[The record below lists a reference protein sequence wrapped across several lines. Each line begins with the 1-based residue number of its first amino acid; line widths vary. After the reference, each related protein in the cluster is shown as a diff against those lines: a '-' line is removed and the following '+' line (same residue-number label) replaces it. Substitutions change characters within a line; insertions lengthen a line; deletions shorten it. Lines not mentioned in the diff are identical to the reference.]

1 MTGKRG
7 AVARGLFVAS
17 LLALAS
23 CASSGSRIYVNPEA
37 DMAFYKKV
45 AVLPFTSL
53 SPDQL
58 AGFRVTRAFITELI
72 MTNRYEIV
80 QPEEFR
86 PVLEQAG
93 GLPGS
98 QGTMDP
104 AKLKDAAAKVG
115 ATGIIRG
122 AVTEYQMQRSG
133 SSDTPV
139 IAFDV
144 ELIDAGTGN
153 VAWRASVAKRGK
165 GRFPVVGGGG
175 ARTFGR
181 LTQMACE
188 ELVDR
193 LRKEA
198 L

>member
-1 MTGKRG
+1 MTGKRPI
-7 AVARGLFVAS
+7 RTLGL
-17 LLALAS
+17 LLASALLLFS
-23 CASSGSRIYVNPEA
+23 CASSAPRIYVNPDA
-37 DMAFYKKV
+37 DMNFYKKV

-58 AGFRVTRAFITELI
+58 AGPRVTRAFITELI

-86 PVLEQAG
+86 PVLEQVG

-104 AKLKDAAAKVG
+104 AKLRDAAGKVG

-122 AVTEYQMQRSG
+122 AVSEYQMQSSG
-133 SSDTPV
+133 SSSTPV
-139 IAFDV
+139 ISFDA
-144 ELIDAGTGN
+144 ELIDVGTGN
-153 VAWRASVAKRGK
+153 VVWRASISKRGK
-165 GRFPVVGGGG
+165 GRFPVLGGGG

-181 LTQMACE
+181 LTEMACE

-193 LRKEA
+193 LRREA

>member
-7 AVARGLFVAS
+7 ARMPGA
-17 LLALAS
+17 LLASALMLVS
-23 CASSGSRIYVNPEA
+23 CASSGSRIYVNPDA
-37 DMAFYKKV
+37 DMNFYKKV
-45 AVLPFTSL
+45 AVLPFASL

-58 AGFRVTRAFITELI
+58 AGPRVTRAFITELI

-86 PVLEQAG
+86 PVLEQVG

-104 AKLKDAAAKVG
+104 AKLKDAAGKVG

-122 AVTEYQMQRSG
+122 AVSEYQMQRSG
-133 SSDTPV
+133 SGDTPV
-139 IAFDV
+139 ISFDV
-144 ELIDAGTGN
+144 EMIDVGTGN
-153 VAWRASVAKRGK
+153 VVWRASIARRGK
-165 GRFPVVGGGG
+165 GRIPVLGGGG
-175 ARTFGR
+175 ARTFGK

-193 LRKEA
+193 LRREA